1 MNTSRIWY
9 VGSCF
14 ALLSA
19 GLFALNDV
27 AMRLTANHVTVWHMM
42 IARCLIGMLAVAA
55 IAHRVHLPILGRNR
69 AVMLLIGSLNLGG
82 ALCMIIAIT
91 LLPIFDAIVLLY
103 MYPAFAALFSPYLAH
118 DPIDGIDWLLIA
130 TAFTGTIL
138 VLWSGHVTY
147 TLQWGHLLG
156 VCAAVCQ
163 GLSFTLIRRYSSD
176 HHPFTPFFY
185 FCLVGTLICF
195 WPLLAQPNPFK
206 ISIAGGLHLLSVV
219 LFAGL
224 GQVILYKALAYIPSP
239 DAGIISMTEVV
250 FVGLLGYIIF
260 SEPLSGSA
268 FIGAVLIIGSGVGLN
283 LKNRMGNQGATEKPA
298 VNA

>member
-1 MNTSRIWY
+1 
-9 VGSCF
+9 
-14 ALLSA
+14 
-19 GLFALNDV
+19 
-27 AMRLTANHVTVWHMM
+27 
-42 IARCLIGMLAVAA
+42 
-55 IAHRVHLPILGRNR
+55 
-69 AVMLLIGSLNLGG
+69 
-82 ALCMIIAIT
+82 
-91 LLPIFDAIVLLY
+91 
-103 MYPAFAALFSPYLAH
+103 
-118 DPIDGIDWLLIA
+118 
-130 TAFTGTIL
+130 
-138 VLWSGHVTY
+138 VTY
-147 TLQWGHLLG
+147 ALQWAHLLG

-163 GLSFTLIRRYSSD
+163 GLSFTLIRRYSGD

-185 FCLVGTLICF
+185 FCLVGTLFCF

-206 ISIAGGLHLLSVV
+206 ISIAGSLHLLSVV